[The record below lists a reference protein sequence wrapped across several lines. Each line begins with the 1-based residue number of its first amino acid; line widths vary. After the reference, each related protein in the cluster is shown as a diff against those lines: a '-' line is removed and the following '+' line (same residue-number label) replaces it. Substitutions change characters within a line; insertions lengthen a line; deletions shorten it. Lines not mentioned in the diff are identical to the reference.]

1 MKDMFAILE
10 KEWRTF
16 TGSEK
21 GVFIVYAILILTWS
35 FLPLYNNLG
44 SFALGGTVWWLF
56 FSVIISG
63 NFAQTVFVTERM
75 SGSMEILLTSGF
87 SRDGVLFGKILFVM
101 VMSIAI
107 GGLCIGLSLAWIA
120 LKGHA
125 ALLPGTSLLYAALLY
140 VAGTFMNAAAGA
152 WMSIR
157 LSSPRLIP
165 FVTILLV
172 GLVCGV
178 YYALFFAV
186 PASEWLLSA
195 LLFCAGC
202 VFLALA
208 RKDFNGEKIIAPVDV

>member
-107 GGLCIGLSLAWIA
+107 GGLCIGLSLAWIV
-120 LKGHA
+120 LEGHV
-125 ALLPGTSLLYAALLY
+125 ALLFGQSLLYAALLY
-140 VAGTFMNAAAGA
+140 VAGTFMNASAGA

-172 GLVCGV
+172 GLVCGL
-178 YYALFFAV
+178 YYALVRAFPF
-186 PASEWLLSA
+186 PEWLLSA